1 MGKIELENVSKIALD
16 TAALIYYIEMHP
28 TYLPLVEPTIDAMD
42 RSEVVGITS
51 TITLVEVLVL
61 PLREKDFDLVQ
72 EYQSILLHSN
82 LQLISVSEDIAQKA
96 AEIRAAYNLRT
107 PDSIQ
112 IATAI
117 VKGADLLI
125 TNDKNWQ
132 RITEIA
138 VVVLD
143 DLIVSV
149 A

>member
-16 TAALIYYIEMHP
+16 TAALIYYVEMHP
-28 TYLPLVEPTIDAMD
+28 TYLPLVEPAIDAMD

-72 EYQSILLHSN
+72 KYKSILLHSN

-96 AEIRAAYNLRT
+96 AEIRAVYNLRT

-125 TNDKNWQ
+125 TNDKNWK